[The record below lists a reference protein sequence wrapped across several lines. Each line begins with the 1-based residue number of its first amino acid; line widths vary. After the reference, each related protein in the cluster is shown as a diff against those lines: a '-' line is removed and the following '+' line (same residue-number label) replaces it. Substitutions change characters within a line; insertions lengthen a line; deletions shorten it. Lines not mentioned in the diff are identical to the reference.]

1 MRQAGFKNTKIQIK
15 NTNTNT
21 NTRTT
26 DRPMM
31 LYVFG
36 NEMKIGV

>member
-31 LYVFG
+31 LYVW
-36 NEMKIGV
+36 ERR